1 MVGALV
7 PYTGPLAPGEAVE
20 SWRNTER
27 WAMIRNP
34 VPGRT
39 LNEVYSVIGQ
49 TLETHANRA
58 AHRLGLGPNVVAGKI
73 TSFFGAG
80 AERQLCLSALWD
92 EIPEKLERHCFRLME
107 YTLTTESSKT
117 QCQAFERIVTLTTLF
132 PGLRFIF
139 LRSNCMQDVPVLVDK
154 ISALWNRSDNPTDP
168 YWSFW
173 RTFTATCLSETSIA
187 VMLEETPVSQL
198 TTCPKDSGSLS
209 LIERLLVAHSCET
222 DTASAIS
229 NALCIRYL
237 AGILELPGFWMNM
250 GSVHTDVAR
259 KLCAEMVRVLKD
271 ISIDIL
277 PSEEFLRSEAP
288 FDYDGVDMLADAIL
302 VGISSWLRQIN
313 PTEWPL
319 QPWHLHLREVV
330 HLLRGPISGTLLPKS
345 FSRAS
350 SDSFEKDIPT
360 IYREVELGVMVE
372 TSTKTIAPPI
382 PGFGLY
388 YSENVSGSEKT
399 AAPPIPREKKNS
411 FSDAKITREFK
422 ITVLG
427 SCGGGKTQLIERF
440 INDTYADEGDPTIE
454 EVYHRQIF
462 LDDEISLLE
471 IIDTA
476 GPEEY
481 EAMRESWIRAAE
493 GFIIAFSLTR
503 EHGLKEI
510 ETLRDKI
517 YRIKDTQLVPIVAV
531 GLKSDL
537 SYERQVD
544 AATIE
549 SLSTQWNIPFYEASA
564 KLNWHVNDV
573 FEDLVRQLRLTVQY
587 APDPDLDLSD
597 PVMKRRKP
605 QQGPCIIM

>member
-7 PYTGPLAPGEAVE
+7 PYTGPLAPGEAAE
-20 SWRNTER
+20 SWRNAER

-34 VPGRT
+34 IPGRT
-39 LNEVYSVIGQ
+39 LNKVYSVIGQ

-58 AHRLGLGPNVVAGKI
+58 AHHLGLGPNVVAGKI
-73 TSFFGAG
+73 TSFFGTG
-80 AERQLCLSALWD
+80 AERQLRLSALRD
-92 EIPEKLERHCFRLME
+92 KIPEKLERNCFRLME
-107 YTLTTESSKT
+107 YTLPTESSKT
-117 QCQAFERIVTLTTLF
+117 QCQAFERIITLITLF

-139 LRSNCMQDVPVLVDK
+139 LRSKCMQDVPVLVDK
-154 ISALWNRSDNPTDP
+154 LSALWDRSDNPADP

-173 RTFTATCLSETSIA
+173 QTFTATCLSETSIA

-209 LIERLLVAHSCET
+209 LIERLLVAHSCAT

-250 GSVHTDVAR
+250 GRVHTDVAR

-277 PSEEFLRSEAP
+277 PSEEFPRSEDP
-288 FDYDGVDMLADAIL
+288 FDYDGVDVLADAIL
-302 VGISSWLRQIN
+302 
-313 PTEWPL
+313 
-319 QPWHLHLREVV
+319 LREVV
-330 HLLRGPISGTLLPKS
+330 HLLRGPIAAALLPKS
-345 FSRAS
+345 LSRAS

-360 IYREVELGVMVE
+360 IYREVELDVMVE
-372 TSTKTIAPPI
+372 TSTKTIPPPV

-388 YSENVSGSEKT
+388 SSENVAGSEKT
-399 AAPPIPREKKNS
+399 AAPPVSREKNS
-411 FSDAKITREFK
+411 FEDAKLTREFK
-422 ITVLG
+422 IVVLG

-440 INDTYADEGDPTIE
+440 INDTYVDDGDPMIE
-454 EVYHRQIF
+454 EVYRRQIL

-471 IIDTA
+471 VLDTS
-476 GPEEY
+476 GLEEY
-481 EAMRESWIRAAE
+481 EPIYEFWIRPAD
-493 GFIIAFSLTR
+493 GFILAFSLTA
-503 EHGLKEI
+503 EYGLKEV

-517 YRIKDTQLVPIVAV
+517 YRIKDTQSVPIVAV

-537 SYERQVD
+537 PYERQVD

-549 SLSTQWNIPFYEASA
+549 SLS
-564 KLNWHVNDV
+564 
-573 FEDLVRQLRLTVQY
+573 
-587 APDPDLDLSD
+587 LSGTSLST
-597 PVMKRRKP
+597 KP
-605 QQGPCIIM
+605 QQNSTGMLTMCSRTYCDNFDCHVGKIIVDLSGTISGHIWRSQI